1 MKKQKHLLEALLQ
14 TANSFNPLQVL
25 FKSVIACL
33 LCLSAASSV
42 QAGMLTHDDLVKQYP
57 LPYIVGEKESP
68 TPVWPIYQQNATENR
83 LVGYV
88 FESGDFAPIP
98 GFAGVPFNLLILLDP
113 QGNFLDV
120 KVLSQHEPVFV
131 DGLGEAP
138 LIAFVNQ
145 YKGLSLKQN
154 LKILTGSN
162 GAKIASAEA
171 AQLDGITKATASVRI
186 INQTILSSALKVA
199 RKKLGFAEGRDPEL
213 MARIK
218 SDVLEAHTLKELI
231 DSGLIKHLTLSN
243 ADIEKKFS
251 ATNGSG
257 LDSDALAH
265 PEDTFIDLYMAY
277 VSVPSIGR
285 NLLSEEAWKKLQ
297 NRLDT
302 DDQAILFMTK
312 GRYSLISEDFV
323 RGSSSDRI
331 VLMQDKLPI
340 EMRDLNMDLALK
352 EAQGLELGSVTVFK
366 ISGQAGLDPSRP
378 LDFVLPITRL
388 KGMIYPEKYIQDFN
402 FSFTLPSRFYTAPEG
417 DNKSWVGMWHDKRVE
432 ILVLIIG
439 LGILSF
445 ALSRQEKWVENERRF
460 ALFRN
465 IYLLFTLCFIGWY
478 AQGQLSIVNLTGV
491 LQALVAGRSLGFFL
505 YDPMTV
511 ILWGFVIISLV
522 LWGRGTFCGWLCPF
536 GALQEFTAKIGQL
549 LKLPQIKLKPK
560 TDARL
565 KWIKYPVLAAILV
578 SAIFS
583 SRITDMIVEVEP
595 FKTSITLNF
604 MRSWPFVV
612 YAVGLLG
619 AGMFVYKFF
628 CRYLCPF
635 GAALAVLGRFRIL
648 DWIPRRS
655 ECGSPCQICRRR
667 CEYQA
672 IEQDGKIHYDECF
685 QCMDCV
691 IIYASDEKCPPLM
704 LEKKRAKVIPI
715 QNSPAS

>member
-1 MKKQKHLLEALLQ
+1 
-14 TANSFNPLQVL
+14 
-25 FKSVIACL
+25 
-33 LCLSAASSV
+33 
-42 QAGMLTHDDLVKQYP
+42 
-57 LPYIVGEKESP
+57 
-68 TPVWPIYQQNATENR
+68 
-83 LVGYV
+83 
-88 FESGDFAPIP
+88 
-98 GFAGVPFNLLILLDP
+98 
-113 QGNFLDV
+113 
-120 KVLSQHEPVFV
+120 
-131 DGLGEAP
+131 
-138 LIAFVNQ
+138 
-145 YKGLSLKQN
+145 
-154 LKILTGSN
+154 
-162 GAKIASAEA
+162 
-171 AQLDGITKATASVRI
+171 
-186 INQTILSSALKVA
+186 
-199 RKKLGFAEGRDPEL
+199 